1 MSFSV
6 IAALGNPGP
15 EYISTRHNAG
25 WILLD
30 ALAQKVGAVWKE
42 EKRFSVS
49 VAKVTFGNANVFL
62 VKPQSFM
69 NESGPPL
76 TKFLHFHQIPAS
88 DLVVCYDDIAFEP
101 GLMRLTQ
108 GGSDAG
114 HNGVAS
120 CIQHLGNDF
129 IRARLGIG
137 PKKHP
142 AQDLADHVLGK
153 IPDDDFARLRQSLPD
168 FIHGLE
174 ILISQ
179 GLPAAQNFTNRK
191 NNSL

>member
-42 EKRFSVS
+42 EKRFSVQ

-101 GLMRLTQ
+101 GLMRLAQ

-120 CIQHLGNDF
+120 CMQHLGNEF
-129 IRARLGIG
+129 IRARVGIG

-191 NNSL
+191 NHSL